1 MFMSSIDS
9 IDIDILL
16 VGDGFMTYNAHVEGW
31 ISWKKMRVRKRING
45 KTLSKWQDIELIVGL
60 IGYKFFYIY
69 LFGVYNWIFNLGKFK
84 KLFSMKF
91 KKKIIIII
99 TIAWKFIYLINIA
112 LSIKLSSKL
121 IFNKII

>member
-1 MFMSSIDS
+1 M
-9 IDIDILL
+9 
-16 VGDGFMTYNAHVEGW
+16 G
-31 ISWKKMRVRKRING
+31 
-45 KTLSKWQDIELIVGL
+45 DIELIVGL
-60 IGYKFFYIY
+60 IGYKFSCIY
-69 LFGVYNWIFNLGKFK
+69 LLGVYNWIFNLGKFK